1 MASARV
7 PGALNEAPRFDNF
20 SSYTCARPGWSRTG
34 SGAAVPVSSSV
45 RKLSFRASSALSS
58 SVMEAVKAPA
68 LMAAMI
74 AAISFS
80 VCASARRLTSD
91 WLPRLSEPQS
101 PPLKPQ
107 S

>member
-1 MASARV
+1 
-7 PGALNEAPRFDNF
+7 
-20 SSYTCARPGWSRTG
+20 
-34 SGAAVPVSSSV
+34 
-45 RKLSFRASSALSS
+45 
-58 SVMEAVKAPA
+58 MEALKAPA